1 MLIVQSISL
10 AQIDVNQ
17 SCLLSMRIVKSNI
30 LFINSNCTTFITL
43 GFHVALVAKGQFLFI
58 RPFTV
63 LLDSRNNMGYQ
74 ITRIAEYQLCMYL

>member
-17 SCLLSMRIVKSNI
+17 SCLLSIRIVKSNI

-43 GFHVALVAKGQFLFI
+43 GFHVASVGKGHFFLFD
-58 RPFTV
+58 
-63 LLDSRNNMGYQ
+63 LSQY
-74 ITRIAEYQLCMYL
+74 Y